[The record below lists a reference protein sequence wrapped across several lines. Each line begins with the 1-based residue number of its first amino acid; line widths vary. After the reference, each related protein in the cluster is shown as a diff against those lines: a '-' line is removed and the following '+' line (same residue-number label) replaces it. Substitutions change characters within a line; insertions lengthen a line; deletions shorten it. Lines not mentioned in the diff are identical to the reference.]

1 MTSNSSI
8 LDSLHP
14 TSPPTTSD
22 SNKLMRHADIRTLSF
37 TDDQPPFNSS
47 VGLKN
52 ISSSPSTSSLATA
65 SFLTME
71 SLKPLISHSL
81 HIKGSSLELNQTS
94 SGSRSP
100 RKAFGFSFGHYKSNS
115 LTKLTPSSTPIQ
127 PSTHEKQKSVLPDI
141 KAPTPIS
148 LQEYPQGFSANQTLP
163 LSNRGI
169 HSPDTDPYSQSVFN
183 KQDQP
188 LLSST
193 SVNKILDVRRKKKK
207 HGHTASTSSN
217 SSSGNNSSFST
228 ASIRSMVSGI
238 GSINGFERDRLEKFE
253 RNRGFDLAGSNYHS
267 RNNSVG
273 DSADSSKLPRKT
285 SLSSNISQAT
295 STDME
300 TVSSAASSSET
311 FGTASTSLVSPV
323 SALGSSSEPHS
334 PSIALSHFLPFT
346 TSTRTPAQPK
356 NSDRKSLL
364 SFDQKNSPKSGSPN
378 LNFSTL
384 GSTNIPIKISSP
396 IVSTSSVPN
405 FSTNTSFPVSTDY
418 DRRLRQLAAT
428 NAIDEKIIPILPTA
442 SGSTSRPPSFQLPP
456 SPQKPSIKVIT
467 TTGKQGMS
475 LSQDGKTET
484 SAALLGNPLMA
495 TDKPTQNSSNIS
507 STHLLKTQK
516 PKSSFTR
523 ISPASSPLI
532 STEIEDSED
541 EKDCDNSQFGAELE
555 SLQKLDNNSS
565 TSSLDLPNSLANP
578 SQQFQ
583 PYQSTESLDNFS
595 CTRPLL
601 MSMQIVRDSLVS
613 MDDDTLSYLSGAS
626 GLSNGASNRNGNFSS
641 SDRSRQNTLT
651 KSIFDGESSEDN
663 DVHNNQR
670 FQQLARGL
678 DQELDMERCDL
689 GQREPDQRKPDQLE
703 PVSLQAGINIKP
715 NFVND
720 TRHKLPPAQFSA
732 TPTSKFAFSPSS
744 SIDTSVPCTPVELN
758 FSSIQ
763 SFGSATSTP
772 PTSTSITPTGLAI
785 TTSKKPTSTAVTGA
799 TSLRSP
805 TKRSP
810 GLPFYKPGTPSY
822 NQPVSLA
829 TDTATLS
836 ELSPKTNISVSLT
849 GYQSRFIEKNL
860 APPILSIQAPR
871 YINKSI
877 IVTRNERPVNSGSMT
892 GPHPYSHPDYNSSS
906 PILSAGSGL
915 FGPTISGSK
924 LATQTD
930 STGTESA
937 LVGEIGHFGSEL
949 QNPTTHNSSFQ
960 NSGVHTSRNPEN
972 DQYRY
977 SNSGQGEYVFK
988 SGSPVLVPLSQTP
1001 KSPLTKISTSVGPH
1015 SVIPVSGSYSIGS
1028 PATSYFTGTSTSQI
1042 ASGSHDSSD
1051 TAISPKTVIPH
1062 HPVFVAAQDTI
1073 SQPEH
1078 PLPVSSLYSSF
1089 RNSAYLSRASAL
1101 YDYELDLVEDY
1112 MSCNSPSPSL
1122 SPTLGS
1128 VSVLE
1133 Q

>member
-1 MTSNSSI
+1 
-8 LDSLHP
+8 
-14 TSPPTTSD
+14 
-22 SNKLMRHADIRTLSF
+22 MRHADIRTLSF

-47 VGLKN
+47 VGLKK
-52 ISSSPSTSSLATA
+52 ISSSPSTSSLTTT

-81 HIKGSSLELNQTS
+81 HIKGSSLELNQSS

-127 PSTHEKQKSVLPDI
+127 PSTHEKQKSVLSDI
-141 KAPTPIS
+141 KAPTPIP

-217 SSSGNNSSFST
+217 SSSGNNSSFS
-228 ASIRSMVSGI
+228 AVSIRSMVSGI
-238 GSINGFERDRLEKFE
+238 GSINGFERDRLEKSE
-253 RNRGFDLAGSNYHS
+253 RSRGSDLNGSTYHS

-285 SLSSNISQAT
+285 SLSSNISQTT

-300 TVSSAASSSET
+300 TISSAASSSET

-323 SALGSSSEPHS
+323 CALGSSSEPHS
-334 PSIALSHFLPFT
+334 PSIALSHFFPFS

-364 SFDQKNSPKSGSPN
+364 SVDQKNSPKSGSPN
-378 LNFSTL
+378 LNFSTS
-384 GSTNIPIKISSP
+384 GSTNMPIKISSP

-418 DRRLRQLAAT
+418 DQRSRQPAAT
-428 NAIDEKIIPILPTA
+428 NTIDEKIVPILPTA
-442 SGSTSRPPSFQLPP
+442 SGCTIRRLPSIQLPP

-467 TTGKQGMS
+467 TTGKQDMS

-495 TDKPTQNSSNIS
+495 TDKPTQNSSNITG
-507 STHLLKTQK
+507 THLLKIQK

-532 STEIEDSED
+532 PTEIEDSED

-565 TSSLDLPNSLANP
+565 TSSLDLPNALANP

-583 PYQSTESLDNFS
+583 PYQSTGSLDNFS

-651 KSIFDGESSEDN
+651 KSIFDGELSEDN
-663 DVHNNQR
+663 DTHNNQR

-678 DQELDMERCDL
+678 DQELDLERCDL
-689 GQREPDQRKPDQLE
+689 GQREPDQLE
-703 PVSLQAGINIKP
+703 PASLQAGINIKP

-720 TRHKLPPAQFSA
+720 TRHNLPPAQLLA

-763 SFGSATSTP
+763 SFGSTTSTP
-772 PTSTSITPTGLAI
+772 PTSASITPTGLAI
-785 TTSKKPTSTAVTGA
+785 TTSKKPTSTAVIGA

-810 GLPFYKPGTPSY
+810 GSPFYKPGTPSY
-822 NQPVSLA
+822 NLPVSLA
-829 TDTATLS
+829 TDTATSS
-836 ELSPKTNISVSLT
+836 EITPKTNISVSST
-849 GYQSRFIEKNL
+849 GYHSRFIEKNL

-877 IVTRNERPVNSGSMT
+877 ILTRNERPVNSGSVT
-892 GPHPYSHPDYNSSS
+892 GPYPYSHPDYNSSS
-906 PILSAGSGL
+906 PILSAGSDL
-915 FGPTISGSK
+915 FGPAISGSK
-924 LATQTD
+924 STTQAD
-930 STGTESA
+930 STRTESV
-937 LVGEIGHFGSEL
+937 LSGEMGHFVSEL
-949 QNPTTHNSSFQ
+949 QNSSTHHSSFQ
-960 NSGVHTSRNPEN
+960 NSGVYTSRNPEN
-972 DQYRY
+972 SQYQY

-988 SGSPVLVPLSQTP
+988 TGNPVSVSLSQTP

-1015 SVIPVSGSYSIGS
+1015 PVTPVTGSYSIGS
-1028 PATSYFTGTSTSQI
+1028 SASSYFTGPSTTHI
-1042 ASGSHDSSD
+1042 ASSSHDSSD

-1062 HPVFVAAQDTI
+1062 HPVFVTAQDPI
-1073 SQPEH
+1073 PQPEH
-1078 PLPVSSLYSSF
+1078 PLSVSSRYSSF

-1122 SPTLGS
+1122 SPTLGP